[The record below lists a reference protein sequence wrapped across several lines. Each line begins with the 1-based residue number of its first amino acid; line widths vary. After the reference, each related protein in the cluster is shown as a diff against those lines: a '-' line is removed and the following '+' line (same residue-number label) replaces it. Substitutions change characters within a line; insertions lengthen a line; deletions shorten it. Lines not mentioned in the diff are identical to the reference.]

1 MYRYWFSEPSRRP
14 ELKGNPVRIRN
25 SARCCKS
32 LSFGR
37 NGSSALFATGFYRE
51 GAVNGTSQKTCRN
64 NDWILYL
71 RDTGANRTAGIRR
84 PVQPISLAFPG
95 NKSATKKSS
104 EPDDER
110 SETHSIHFGEGGG
123 KSNIRFTGF
132 SYIDDACG
140 MFRLAAGVVR
150 HAPKYG
156 MPNFQMVLNPELF
169 CPT

>member
-110 SETHSIHFGEGGG
+110 SETNSIHFGEGGG
-123 KSNIRFTGF
+123 VNRIFDLPVFHIPMTPVASFGLLWASFVISRSGEYLSFIWF
-132 SYIDDACG
+132 
-140 MFRLAAGVVR
+140 
-150 HAPKYG
+150 
-156 MPNFQMVLNPELF
+156 
-169 CPT
+169 